1 MSGRINELMNEK
13 NNIMK
18 KNIKVMGYG
27 LWVMVA
33 LLLSAPTQAQ
43 NNQEQLNVQFQSTS
57 TLQGSGSVLS
67 SQPMLN
73 ADGTAYSPAE
83 ASVSA
88 KAPGRSAKTTLP
100 GNPGHE
106 GSDNT
111 PLGDAVVPMLLCA
124 AVFCGVFALRRKR
137 SSLNS

>member
-1 MSGRINELMNEK
+1 
-13 NNIMK
+13 
-18 KNIKVMGYG
+18 
-27 LWVMVA
+27 MVA
-33 LLLSAPTQAQ
+33 AFALPTMAQ

-83 ASVSA
+83 ASTPA
-88 KAPGRSAKTTLP
+88 KSGKPGQPKRISVDGDKDKL
-100 GNPGHE
+100 
-106 GSDNT
+106 S

-124 AVFCGVFALRRKR
+124 AVFCGVIALRRKR
-137 SSLNS
+137 SALKR